1 MPSNTPS
8 TIASSQPSIA
18 QAEVVERSATSP
30 DPHRQA
36 FLNQLSERDKQI
48 QTGKPPVAP
57 PRRLR
62 QVKKQE
68 AMKQEAAAL
77 GRAAETSAATGS
89 PAMIDIS
96 AMREVRPMKKTRA
109 PEPPSPS
116 SLATAK
122 EPLLPARAAP
132 QRPPPPRLSPARRLA
147 RLRQRI
153 AAAMPRPVVHAWQA
167 LSGMVRDVFRPL
179 FAGRA

>member
-1 MPSNTPS
+1 MPSNSPS
-8 TIASSQPSIA
+8 TIASSQPSTA

-48 QTGKPPVAP
+48 QTGKPPVPP
-57 PRRLR
+57 PRRPK

-68 AMKQEAAAL
+68 AAAS
-77 GRAAETSAATGS
+77 GRAAETSAATL
-89 PAMIDIS
+89 DVS
-96 AMREVRPMKKTRA
+96 AMQEVRPMKKTRA

-132 QRPPPPRLSPARRLA
+132 LRPPPPRLSPARRLA

>member
-1 MPSNTPS
+1 MPLSPPS
-8 TIASSQPSIA
+8 SIA
-18 QAEVVERSATSP
+18 HPQHSTASAGGVADVEQPPTA
-30 DPHRQA
+30 DVQRQQH
-36 FLNQLSERDKQI
+36 FLNQLSGRDKQT
-48 QTGKPPVAP
+48 QTDEPPVAP
-57 PRRLR
+57 PRRVR
-62 QVKKQE
+62 QVKKQG
-68 AMKQEAAAL
+68 AAAS
-77 GRAAETSAATGS
+77 GRAAETSAATVA
-89 PAMIDIS
+89 PAMLALDVS
-96 AMREVRPMKKTRA
+96 AMQEVRPMKKTRA

-132 QRPPPPRLSPARRLA
+132 LRPPPPRLSPARRLA